1 MSHRP
6 LIAGRSELSNKL
18 SSDAR
23 DAQDLLIVEQLL
35 EDSASKPMLPDPPI
49 EIGESFGDN
58 QEPKSIFIC
67 GRCDMIVREEDGACE
82 FCGAEFEGAD
92 SEGYCGGG
100 TPLIDR
106 PLVVGTDFMQS
117 PAPFVP
123 RALPQVPSAEKV
135 DVVSMLNDNRSRLG
149 DEHLAGGSSNSF
161 LSQARMLRAI
171 EGMISEA
178 GEFGV
183 ETGEARRTLLAAW
196 KASHEGK
203 WGRAMQLADESRK
216 LLAPGVTNLIEG
228 QLLCLRGAIIE
239 MKRKGR
245 SVTTFIIEIKTIQK
259 ELSEM
264 RLDDAMRSTKAI
276 VLEIKNIQM
285 RILDDTDYADV
296 TDEGQTTYR
305 GQGI

>member
-1 MSHRP
+1 M
-6 LIAGRSELSNKL
+6 AGRSDFSKNL

-35 EDSASKPMLPDPPI
+35 ADSASKSILPDPPI

-67 GRCDMIVREEDGACE
+67 GRCDMIVHAEDRACE

-92 SEGYCGGG
+92 SEGCDGGG
-100 TPLIDR
+100 APLIDR
-106 PLVVGTDFMQS
+106 PLVVGNDLVQS

-123 RALPQVPSAEKV
+123 RALSQVSSAEKV

-149 DEHLAGGSSNSF
+149 DEHLAGSSTNSF

-183 ETGEARRTLLAAW
+183 ETGEARKTLLAAW

-203 WGRAMQLADESRK
+203 WSRAMQLADESRGS
-216 LLAPGVTNLIEG
+216 LAPGVTNLIEG

-245 SVTTFIIEIKTIQK
+245 SVTPFIIEIKTIQK

-264 RLDDAMRSTKAI
+264 RLGDAMRSTRAI
-276 VLEIKNIQM
+276 VLEIKKIQM
-285 RILDDTDYADV
+285 HILDNIDSEEV
-296 TDEGQTTYR
+296 TDEGHTAYH

>member
-1 MSHRP
+1 MSHRA
-6 LIAGRSELSNKL
+6 LIAGRSELSKEL
-18 SSDAR
+18 SRDAR

-35 EDSASKPMLPDPPI
+35 NDSVSKPRLPDPPM
-49 EIGESFGDN
+49 EVGESFGDN

-67 GRCDMIVREEDGACE
+67 GRCDMIVHEEDRVCE
-82 FCGAEFEGAD
+82 FCGAEFEDAD
-92 SEGYCGGG
+92 SEGGDGER

-106 PLVVGTDFMQS
+106 PLVVGNDFVQS

-123 RALPQVPSAEKV
+123 RALSQVSSAEKV
-135 DVVSMLNDNRSRLG
+135 DVVSMLNNNRSRLG
-149 DEHLAGGSSNSF
+149 VEHLAGGSTNSF

-203 WGRAMQLADESRK
+203 WSRAMQLADESRRS
-216 LLAPGVTNLIEG
+216 LAPGVTNLIEG

-245 SVTTFIIEIKTIQK
+245 SVTPLIIKIKTIQK

-276 VLEIKNIQM
+276 VLEIKKIQM
-285 RILDDTDYADV
+285 HILDDIGSEEV
-296 TDEGQTTYR
+296 TDEGHTAYH